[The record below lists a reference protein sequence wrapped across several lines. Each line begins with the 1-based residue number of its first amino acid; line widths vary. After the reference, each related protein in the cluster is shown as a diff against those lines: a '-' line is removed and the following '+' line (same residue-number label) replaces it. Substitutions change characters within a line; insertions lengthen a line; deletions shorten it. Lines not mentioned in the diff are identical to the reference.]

1 MTHPIIPPYQ
11 DSQFLIKLI
20 STRSEMET
28 ALKLYS
34 RIAVKKNPLIISLSI
49 DSDFYYENY
58 CKFFIDFLL
67 KENISVGA
75 YELQTKKL
83 VCVALSMDLF
93 SDPPKELNIHN
104 LHPLMQREEALCIT
118 ALEEFMKD
126 GIITERKNHYFYELM
141 AAAEE
146 GFSQSG
152 IYYKLSMFRNDMMLK
167 KGFKMYYG
175 ELTTPVGIKAWMEKI
190 RPNFFKKINLVEFEY
205 KAKKVF
211 DGVDW
216 GKLGFKKGDECCYFI
231 LKEFNGKNLNGDEKK
246 PKL

>member
-1 MTHPIIPPYQ
+1 
-11 DSQFLIKLI
+11 
-20 STRSEMET
+20 
-28 ALKLYS
+28 
-34 RIAVKKNPLIISLSI
+34 
-49 DSDFYYENY
+49 
-58 CKFFIDFLL
+58 
-67 KENISVGA
+67 
-75 YELQTKKL
+75 
-83 VCVALSMDLF
+83 
-93 SDPPKELNIHN
+93 
-104 LHPLMQREEALCIT
+104 
-118 ALEEFMKD
+118 
-126 GIITERKNHYFYELM
+126 
-141 AAAEE
+141 
-146 GFSQSG
+146 
-152 IYYKLSMFRNDMMLK
+152 MFRNDMMLK